1 MDQLQV
7 RERQIFETLK
17 KLQGFRFVI
26 IGGYAVNAY
35 TLPRFSVDCDIVIED
50 KVELNKIE
58 KALLEF
64 EYKKKALPKTNNF
77 VNFARYEKKLADYF
91 LVSFDVLI
99 GEVFDRQTKVSVS
112 ADWVFKNSE
121 IRSLKGKTIV
131 EELKVRIIN
140 IDALFVMKMISC
152 RSTDIRDIFMIAMYI
167 KDKLWIKAEISSRYD
182 FDNRFRKVEQKITS
196 KQFRNG
202 LQGIYGLIDN
212 QTFEKSINAIITL
225 GNAT

>member
-1 MDQLQV
+1 MDLLQV
-7 RERQIFETLK
+7 REKQIFETLK

-50 KVELNKIE
+50 KVELNRIE

-64 EYKKKALPKTNNF
+64 GYKKKSLPKTD
-77 VNFARYEKKLADYF
+77 NFARYEKRLAEYF
-91 LVSFDVLI
+91 VVSFDVLI
-99 GEVFDRQTKVSVS
+99 GAVFDRQTKVSVS

-167 KDKLWIKAEISSRYD
+167 KDKLWIKAEISSRCD

-202 LQGIYGLIDN
+202 LQGVYGLIDN